1 MFIQSNQ
8 QHTFFN
14 ATRINY
20 NLAKQNPAR
29 QQKAQEQQE
38 NLRRD
43 SAIFSQNKPMSLVE
57 NLMQQKQRILE
68 RKNEL
73 ISSTLERGN
82 ELSSI
87 EGQLDSYDEQLKN
100 MDTQISQA
108 IADQMKD
115 KTDEDKAAQ
124 QQEPKTKEE
133 VQQAQLISL
142 TNISTSLEQAKLISS
157 VQRTL
162 DGEKNVLAAEIK
174 LDKDA
179 APQSKF
185 DRMAEI
191 EQQSAQLSNQIAD
204 RLINV
209 ADKVEQQQKDAIKV
223 EKKEA
228 EDIRAKFLT
237 EEQEHQENQSTLS
250 VLA

>member
-14 ATRINY
+14 AARINY
-20 NLAKQNPAR
+20 NLAKQNPAQ

-57 NLMQQKQRILE
+57 NLMQQKQQILE

-115 KTDEDKAAQ
+115 KTDEDKTAQ
-124 QQEPKTKEE
+124 QQKPKTKEE
-133 VQQAQLISL
+133 VQQAQLASL

-191 EQQSAQLSNQIAD
+191 EQQSAQLNNQIAD
-204 RLINV
+204 RLVNV
-209 ADKVEQQQKDAIKV
+209 ADKVEQQQKDATKV

-237 EEQEHQENQSTLS
+237 EEQDHQENQSTLS